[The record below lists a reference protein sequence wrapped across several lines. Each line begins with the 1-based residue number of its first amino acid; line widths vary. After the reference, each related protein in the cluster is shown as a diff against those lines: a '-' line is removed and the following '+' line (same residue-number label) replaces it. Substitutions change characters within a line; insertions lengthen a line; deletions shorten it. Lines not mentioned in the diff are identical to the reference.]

1 MRTQSKFTKKVIKFI
16 QSHPN
21 WKPAELAEKF
31 NVSVGRIY
39 QLRKKAQAEAWGSTE
54 DIDKAF
60 GVALQ
65 DIPDHPAEIETAK
78 TIEKAKRLYVP
89 RAAIEVAQKLGIS
102 PEDYVKQIRKMDPT
116 AFEETNDLTPP
127 EPSKVDTILD
137 QRATQYGKFIEGAE
151 IMQTLKQ
158 VVRSA
163 LQKRGTALAF
173 DQLESIDMVIHK
185 LGRIINGNP
194 DNVDSWRDI
203 AGYATLVADR
213 LEGNAR

>member
-1 MRTQSKFTKKVIKFI
+1 MRKETEFTRKVINYIKK
-16 QSHPN
+16 HPVQT
-21 WKPAELAEKF
+21 PADIALKF
-31 NVSVGRIY
+31 NLSVSRIY
-39 QLRKKAQAEAWGSTE
+39 QLRKKAQAEAIEYAQDTDYFDSVWGVSL
-54 DIDKAF
+54 K
-60 GVALQ
+60 

-78 TIEKAKRLYVP
+78 TIEKASQTSWKTAVSN
-89 RAAIEVAQKLGIS
+89 AIIA
-102 PEDYVKQIRKMDPT
+102 
-116 AFEETNDLTPP
+116 
-127 EPSKVDTILD
+127 SKVDTILD

-163 LQKRGTALAF
+163 VQKRGTALAF
-173 DQLESIDMVIHK
+173 DQLESIDMMIHK

-213 LEGNAR
+213 LEGNVR